1 MSSRAALLAP
11 KTASSVA
18 PVASGYER
26 SLRPCFGTHRSHPD
40 NERRSAETAP
50 RGNRP
55 KRAPGIAPFRSEPL
69 CGVPSGRNR
78 RPGRSRHEEALR
90 PCRRRDRSSR
100 PGRAPRTAAGST
112 PKLLTK
118 FQPVLVFHPG
128 EEFRPTTVESF
139 IRDSRPGGGDEPHH
153 LDGRE
158 PEPDRGRPADLE
170 PARLAAE
177 PAAVLRRARRS
188 ATSRA
193 TSLGASDEPGVT
205 VYGRVVKDGKN
216 IVLQYWLFY
225 YDNLYRYPFLPPGA
239 IWQSH
244 EGDWEVVNVVL
255 TNQKRP
261 VEVGLSAHCSGETR
275 PWAETERRD
284 GHPTVYVALG
294 SHANYF
300 EPGLHPFDPAC
311 LPAQVIALLPAGR
324 AAAAGRRRRSRPR
337 RRAQAPRR
345 PARRHRDDRRRLAA
359 LGRLPG
365 LLGRARVLQRPGA
378 DRHRPL
384 RDVARRP
391 RVPRGLARAARH
403 ARRVAL
409 AGETHGAA
417 RTGPPPRGAGACARV
432 LRKLSGCS

>member
-1 MSSRAALLAP
+1 MRFRHLIVLALAALVWL
-11 KTASSVA
+11 
-18 PVASGYER
+18 
-26 SLRPCFGTHRSHPD
+26 
-40 NERRSAETAP
+40 
-50 RGNRP
+50 
-55 KRAPGIAPFRSEPL
+55 
-69 CGVPSGRNR
+69 VP
-78 RPGRSRHEEALR
+78 AL
-90 PCRRRDRSSR
+90 P
-100 PGRAPRTAAGST
+100 AQAAGST

-139 IRDSRPGGGDEPHH
+139 IRDSR
-153 LDGRE
+153 
-158 PEPDRGRPADLE
+158 LE
-170 PARLAAE
+170 A
-177 PAAVLRRARRS
+177 
-188 ATSRA
+188 ATSPTTWTVVNPSPTPDDLP
-193 TSLGASDEPGVT
+193 TSSPPVWRLNQQPCFPGAPPLGDLPCYVAGASDEPGVT
-205 VYGRVVKDGKN
+205 VYGRVVKDGKS

-225 YDNLYRYPFLPPGA
+225 YDNLYRYPFLPPGT

-300 EPGLHPFDPAC
+300 EPGLPRVRPDMSA
-311 LPAQVIALLPAGR
+311 AQVIALLPAGR
-324 AAAAGRRRRSRPR
+324 TAAAGRRRRRRPG

-345 PARRHRDDRRRLAA
+345 PARRHRDDRRRLPA

-365 LLGRARVLQRPGA
+365 LLGRARVLQRAGA
-378 DRHRPL
+378 DRDDPV
-384 RDVARRP
+384 RDLARRP

-409 AGETHGAA
+409 AGEAHGAA
-417 RTGPPPRGAGACARV
+417 RTGPPPRGAGAWT
-432 LRKLSGCS
+432 